1 MVINT
6 VFYGLI
12 YAALLVILVPVVKV
26 LAQFNLF
33 RMFMYHTSILAPI
46 PVPFSYGK
54 WGVFAMWLLVV
65 PVKVRSTKSPWELGS
80 GDVEVALHDIRRD
93 PKYLFVFD
101 Y

>member
-6 VFYGLI
+6 LFYGLW
-12 YAALLVILVPVVKV
+12 YAIVLIVLVPLLKV
-26 LAQFNLF
+26 MAQYNPF
-33 RMFMYHTSILAPI
+33 RMFLYHTSILVPI

-54 WGVFAMWLLVV
+54 WGVFAMWLLV